1 MPLPFIRIIVI
12 LMLLMIVGSLFS
24 ALLFLYKDRG
34 TGTRTARA
42 LTIRVALSITLFCL
56 LMAGSYFGL
65 IPPLGQR

>member
-56 LMAGSYFGL
+56 LMAGFYFGL
-65 IPPLGQR
+65 IPTLGAR